1 VELGPAGVVT
11 TTKPSV
17 RRSSIVRLDTRFGL
31 QGRVFRER
39 RQDLSFQGYTATVL
53 AATLEES

>member
-1 VELGPAGVVT
+1 VT